1 MTAKPTRK
9 QRELLESG
17 RIARMATVDECG
29 KPHVVPICYSYDSGL
44 IYTPIDKKPKSVTV
58 NNLGRIKN
66 IRSNP
71 YVSIVIDK
79 YYEDW
84 DRLYYLKVSGLA
96 STIQEG
102 EEYRSSLMG
111 LCDKYAQYRDMN
123 LLYLGLPVIRVV
135 PLRIVSWGDIK
146 STGKLS

>member
-29 KPHVVPICYSYDSGL
+29 KPHAVPICYSYDSGL

-96 STIQEG
+96 SIIQEG

-111 LCDKYAQYRDMN
+111 LCDKYSQYRDMN

-135 PLRIVSWGDIK
+135 PLQIVSWGDVK